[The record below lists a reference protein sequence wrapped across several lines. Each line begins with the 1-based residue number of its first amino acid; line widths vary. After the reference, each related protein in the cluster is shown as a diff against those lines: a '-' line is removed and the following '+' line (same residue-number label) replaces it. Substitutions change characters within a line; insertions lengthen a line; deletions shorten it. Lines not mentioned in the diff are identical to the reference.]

1 MCLGSFRKTNEK
13 RVAACRLECLVSCVS
28 VLGRYTSF
36 GLQATNSPKEYS
48 KRAPGLIQWVSVSP
62 MFRRGQPADADAFGA
77 EILRYLEPL
86 YATALRLTRNR
97 ADAEDLVQD
106 TLVKALRF
114 SDRFERGTNLRAW
127 LSTILHN
134 TWRNRLRDAGREA
147 AAVEVDSSRL
157 EEAEATAD
165 SHRGETPE
173 QLLLRNT
180 LDADLRTALDELP
193 DIFRQAVWLRDV
205 EEFSY
210 AEIARM
216 LDVPIGTVMSRI
228 SRGRRMLLDQL
239 RKTRATA

>member
-1 MCLGSFRKTNEK
+1 MPASSTGILLVGWQRPKPVV
-13 RVAACRLECLVSCVS
+13 VAREFSS
-28 VLGRYTSF
+28 RH
-36 GLQATNSPKEYS
+36 
-48 KRAPGLIQWVSVSP
+48 PGLIQWVSVSP
-62 MFRRGQPADADAFGA
+62 MFRRRQPADADAFGA

-114 SDRFERGTNLRAW
+114 SNRFERGTNLRAW

-134 TWRNRLRDAGREA
+134 TWRNRLRDAGRET
-147 AAVEVDSSRL
+147 VEVNSTRL
-157 EEAEATAD
+157 EEAEATQDGSSA
-165 SHRGETPE
+165 GESPE

-180 LDADLRTALDELP
+180 LDADLRAALDELP
-193 DIFRQAVWLRDV
+193 DVFRQAVWLRDV

-210 AEIARM
+210 AEIART

-239 RKTRATA
+239 RTRKTA

>member
-1 MCLGSFRKTNEK
+1 
-13 RVAACRLECLVSCVS
+13 
-28 VLGRYTSF
+28 
-36 GLQATNSPKEYS
+36 
-48 KRAPGLIQWVSVSP
+48 
-62 MFRRGQPADADAFGA
+62 MFRRRQPADADAFGA
-77 EILRYLEPL
+77 EVLRYLEPL

-114 SDRFERGTNLRAW
+114 SDRFERGTNLKAW

-134 TWRNRLRDAGREA
+134 TWKNRLRDTGREA
-147 AAVEVDSSRL
+147 AAVDVDSTRL
-157 EEAEATAD
+157 EEIDAATD
-165 SHRGETPE
+165 GSSGNETPE
-173 QLLLRNT
+173 QLLLRST
-180 LDADLRTALDELP
+180 LDADLRAALDELP

-210 AEIARM
+210 AEIART

-239 RKTRATA
+239 RKTKERGKGPKVSVPSTT